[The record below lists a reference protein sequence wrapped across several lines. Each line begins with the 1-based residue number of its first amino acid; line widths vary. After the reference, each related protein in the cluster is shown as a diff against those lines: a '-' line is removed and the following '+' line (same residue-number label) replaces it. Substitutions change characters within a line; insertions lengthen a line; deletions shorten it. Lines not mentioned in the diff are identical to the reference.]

1 MKRKA
6 GQAPSRSAEVRNT
19 ALVPVRSSESN
30 TPAPIR
36 VEAARVPE
44 HKSAPKS
51 SGKSSSMS
59 TKSASKSASKAAPKS
74 GSQSAKNAAKRSK
87 GKKKKGKTG
96 LIVAIVIVAVLLLG
110 AGGGYGYLYYT
121 GYFKPHVE
129 VTMADGSVSKLKAED
144 VYAELSVGA
153 NTFYPGTFINNIDVS
168 GMTVEQATEAVNKGL
183 ENADSPVNVN
193 YNLKLDGK
201 VYPLDFSD
209 AKFEYNTKEVVEEAF
224 AQHRALDETDYQSI
238 IDVFNYKEQLK
249 NNPVN
254 YETSYSV
261 SIDGVS
267 DKVHAILDPL
277 IDKYSTVKD
286 AEIGEFNPDT
296 KEFTITPE
304 ETGMTI
310 DIDGAIEKV
319 NELFAN
325 KEYTGSVV
333 VPSIVKEPEITTEKI
348 KANFGLIGE
357 HVTKASNNANRN
369 NNLNQACKNINGT
382 ILKPGEEFSFNKV
395 VGQRTTANGFKE
407 ATVILGGQYE
417 QGLGGG
423 VCQVSSTLYNA
434 VLKSDLQVTKR
445 SPHAWPSDYVLE
457 GLDATVNWPDL
468 DFKFKNNTDYQ
479 IIVVMWFESKDRTVH
494 AQIYGKRLP
503 DEQTIVLR
511 SECVGSTAA
520 GKTVYE
526 EDKTMEVGKTKV
538 VRQAHKGLTIKTYK
552 IWQDKDGK
560 EIKRD
565 FITTTTYGSYG
576 KKINVGTKKAD
587 GTYATIDKN
596 TGEVIGSASPT
607 PVPTKK
613 ADPTQ
618 GPTTAPKPTDPPAK
632 PTDPPAKPTDPPA
645 KPTDPPAKPTD
656 PPAKPTDPPAKPT
669 DPPSNNEGG

>member
-6 GQAPSRSAEVRNT
+6 GQAPSRSAEVRDT

-59 TKSASKSASKAAPKS
+59 TRSASKSASKAAPKS

-144 VYAELSVGA
+144 VYAELSAGA
-153 NTFYPGTFINNIDVS
+153 NTFYPGTFINNIDVG

-183 ENADSPVNVN
+183 EDADSPVNVN

-277 IDKYSTVKD
+277 IEKYSTVKD

-357 HVTKASNNANRN
+357 HTTKASNNANRN

-407 ATVILGGQYE
+407 ATVIMGGQYE

-434 VLKSDLQVTKR
+434 VLKSDLKITKR
-445 SPHAWPSDYVLE
+445 SAHAWPSDYVLE

-468 DFKFKNNTDYQ
+468 DFKFKNDTDYQ

-560 EIKRD
+560 EVKRD
-565 FITTTTYGSYG
+565 FITTTTYNSYG

>member
-6 GQAPSRSAEVRNT
+6 GQAPSRSAEVRDT

-59 TKSASKSASKAAPKS
+59 TRSASKSASKAAPKS

-87 GKKKKGKTG
+87 GKKKRGKTG

-153 NTFYPGTFINNIDVS
+153 NTFYPGTFINNIDVG

-183 ENADSPVNVN
+183 EDADSPVNVN

-277 IDKYSTVKD
+277 IEKYSTVKD

-357 HVTKASNNANRN
+357 HTTKASNNANRN

-407 ATVILGGQYE
+407 ATVIMGGQYE

-434 VLKSDLQVTKR
+434 VLKSDLKITKR
-445 SPHAWPSDYVLE
+445 SAHAWPSDYVLE

-468 DFKFKNNTDYQ
+468 DFKFKNDTDYQ

-560 EIKRD
+560 EVKRD
-565 FITTTTYGSYG
+565 FITTTTYNSYG

-596 TGEVIGSASPT
+596 TGEIIGSASPT

>member
-19 ALVPVRSSESN
+19 ALVPVRSGEPN
-30 TPAPIR
+30 IPAPIR
-36 VEAARVPE
+36 VEASRVPE

-51 SGKSSSMS
+51 SGKSTSMS
-59 TKSASKSASKAAPKS
+59 TRTASKTASKAAPKS

-87 GKKKKGKTG
+87 GKKKKGKAG
-96 LIVAIVIVAVLLLG
+96 LIAAIIVAAVLLLG

-129 VTMADGSVSKLKAED
+129 VTMADGTVSKLKAED
-144 VYAELSVGA
+144 VYAELSQSA

-183 ENADSPVNVN
+183 EEADSPVDVN

-209 AKFEYNTKEVVEEAF
+209 AKFEYNTKEVVENAF
-224 AQHRALDETDYQSI
+224 AQHRALDETDYMSI

-254 YETSYSV
+254 YETSYKV

-277 IDKYSTVKD
+277 IDQYSTVKD
-286 AEIGEFNPDT
+286 AEIGEFNPET

-325 KEYTGSVV
+325 NEYTGSVV

-357 HVTKASNNANRN
+357 HSTKASNNANRN

-395 VGQRTTANGFKE
+395 VGQRTTQNGFKE
-407 ATVILGGQYE
+407 ATVIMGGQYE

-434 VLKSDLQVTKR
+434 VLKSDLKVTKR
-445 SPHAWPSDYVLE
+445 SAHAWPSDYVLE

-468 DFKFKNNTDYQ
+468 DLKFKNNTDYQ
-479 IIVVMWFESKDRTVH
+479 IIIVMWFESKDRTVH

-520 GKTVYE
+520 GATEYAENKS
-526 EDKTMEVGKTKV
+526 MEVGKTKV

-560 EIKRD
+560 EVKRE
-565 FITTTTYGSYG
+565 FITTTTYGSFG
-576 KKINVGTKKAD
+576 KKIEVGTKKPD
-587 GTYATIDKN
+587 GTYATIDTK
-596 TGEVIGSASPT
+596 TGEIKGTASPT
-607 PVPTKK
+607 PQPTKSS
-613 ADPTQ
+613 DPTKAPTPTPKTTE
-618 GPTTAPKPTDPPAK
+618 PTTAPKPTDPPPK
-632 PTDPPAKPTDPPA
+632 PTDPPPKPTDPPP
-645 KPTDPPAKPTD
+645 KPTDPPPKPTD
-656 PPAKPTDPPAKPT
+656 PPPPE
-669 DPPSNNEGG
+669 NNEGA

>member
-6 GQAPSRSAEVRNT
+6 GQAPSRSAEVRDT

-59 TKSASKSASKAAPKS
+59 TRSASKSASKAAPKS

-96 LIVAIVIVAVLLLG
+96 LIVAIVIIAVLLLG

-153 NTFYPGTFINNIDVS
+153 NTFYPGTFINNIDVG

-183 ENADSPVNVN
+183 EDADSPVNVN

-277 IDKYSTVKD
+277 IEKYSTVKD

-357 HVTKASNNANRN
+357 HTTKASNNANRN

-407 ATVILGGQYE
+407 ATVIMGGQYE

-434 VLKSDLQVTKR
+434 VLKSDLKITKR
-445 SPHAWPSDYVLE
+445 SAHAWPSDYVLE

-468 DFKFKNNTDYQ
+468 DFKFKNDTDYQ

-560 EIKRD
+560 EVKRD
-565 FITTTTYGSYG
+565 FITTTTYNSYG

-596 TGEVIGSASPT
+596 TGEIIGSASPT

>member
-6 GQAPSRSAEVRNT
+6 GQAPSRSAEVRDT

-59 TKSASKSASKAAPKS
+59 TRSASKSASKAAPKS

-153 NTFYPGTFINNIDVS
+153 NTFYPGTFINNIDVG

-183 ENADSPVNVN
+183 EDADSPVNVN

-277 IDKYSTVKD
+277 IEQYSTVKD

-357 HVTKASNNANRN
+357 HVTKASDNSNRN
-369 NNLNQACKNINGT
+369 NNLNQACKKINGT
-382 ILKPGEEFSFNKV
+382 ILKPGEEFSFNKT

-407 ATVILGGQYE
+407 ATVIMGGQYE

-423 VCQVSSTLYNA
+423 VCQVSGTLYDA
-434 VLKSDLQVTKR
+434 VLKSDLKISER
-445 SPHAWPSDYVLE
+445 HPHAWPSDYVLE
-457 GLDATVNWPDL
+457 GLDATVDWPSL

-479 IIVVMWFESKDRTVH
+479 IIIVMWFESKDRTVH

-526 EDKTMEVGKTKV
+526 EDKTMAVGKTKV

-560 EIKRD
+560 EVKRD

-607 PVPTKK
+607 PVPTKSAEPTK
-613 ADPTQ
+613 SGNPTPTTKPADPT
-618 GPTTAPKPTDPPAK
+618 PTTKPADPTPTTKPADPTPTTPPAK
-632 PTDPPAKPTDPPA
+632 PTDPPAQPTTPPEN
-645 KPTDPPAKPTD
+645 
-656 PPAKPTDPPAKPT
+656 
-669 DPPSNNEGG
+669 NNEGG

>member
-6 GQAPSRSAEVRNT
+6 GQAPSRSAEVRDT

-59 TKSASKSASKAAPKS
+59 TRSASKSASKAAPKS

-153 NTFYPGTFINNIDVS
+153 NTFYPGTFINNIDVG

-183 ENADSPVNVN
+183 EDADSPVNVN

-277 IDKYSTVKD
+277 IEKYSTVKD

-357 HVTKASNNANRN
+357 HTTKASNNANRN

-407 ATVILGGQYE
+407 ATVIMGGQYE

-434 VLKSDLQVTKR
+434 VLKSDLKITKR
-445 SPHAWPSDYVLE
+445 SAHAWPSDYVLE

-468 DFKFKNNTDYQ
+468 DFKFKNDTDYQ

-560 EIKRD
+560 EVKRD

>member
-30 TPAPIR
+30 IPAPVR
-36 VEAARVPE
+36 VDAARVPE

-51 SGKSSSMS
+51 SAKSSSMS
-59 TKSASKSASKAAPKS
+59 TKPAPRTASKAAPKS

-96 LIVAIVIVAVLLLG
+96 LIIGIVAAVVVLLG
-110 AGGGYGYLYYT
+110 AGGFYGYLYYT

-129 VTMADGSVSKLKAED
+129 VTMADGTVSKLKAED
-144 VYAELSVGA
+144 VYAELSQGV
-153 NTFYPGTFINNIDVS
+153 NTFYPGTYIDDIDVS
-168 GMTVEQATEAVNKGL
+168 GMTVEQATEAVNKAL
-183 ENADSPVNVN
+183 EEAKSPVDVN
-193 YNLKLDGK
+193 YKLKLDGK

-209 AKFEYNTKEVVEEAF
+209 AKFEYNTKEVVENAF
-224 AQHRALDETDYQSI
+224 AQHRALDATDYQSI
-238 IDVFNYKEQLK
+238 IDVFNYREQLK

-261 SIDGVS
+261 AIDGVS
-267 DKVHAILDPL
+267 EKVHAILDPL
-277 IDKYSTVKD
+277 IDQYSTVKD

-310 DIDGAIEKV
+310 DIEGAVAQV
-319 NELFAN
+319 NELFEK

-357 HVTKASNNANRN
+357 HTTKASNNANRN

-382 ILKPGEEFSFNKV
+382 ILN
-395 VGQRTTANGFKE
+395 
-407 ATVILGGQYE
+407 
-417 QGLGGG
+417 
-423 VCQVSSTLYNA
+423 CQVSSTLYNA
-434 VLKSDLQVTKR
+434 VLKSDLKITKR
-445 SPHAWPSDYVLE
+445 SAHAWPSDYVLE

-468 DFKFKNNTDYQ
+468 DFKFKNDTDYQ

-560 EIKRD
+560 EVKRD
-565 FITTTTYGSYG
+565 FITTTTYNSYG

-596 TGEVIGSASPT
+596 TGEIIGSASPT

>member
-6 GQAPSRSAEVRNT
+6 GQAPSRSAEVRDT

-59 TKSASKSASKAAPKS
+59 TRSASKSASKAAPKS

-87 GKKKKGKTG
+87 GKKKRGKTG

-153 NTFYPGTFINNIDVS
+153 NTFYPGTFINNIDVG

-183 ENADSPVNVN
+183 EDADSPVNVN

-277 IDKYSTVKD
+277 IEKYSTVKD

-357 HVTKASNNANRN
+357 HTTKASNNANRN

-407 ATVILGGQYE
+407 ATVIMGGQYE

-434 VLKSDLQVTKR
+434 VLKSDLKITKR
-445 SPHAWPSDYVLE
+445 SAHAWPSDYVLE

-468 DFKFKNNTDYQ
+468 DFKFKNDTDYQ

-560 EIKRD
+560 EVKRD

>member
-59 TKSASKSASKAAPKS
+59 TRSASKSASKAAPKS

-183 ENADSPVNVN
+183 EDADSPVNVN

-277 IDKYSTVKD
+277 IEKYSTVKD

-560 EIKRD
+560 EVKRD

>member
-6 GQAPSRSAEVRNT
+6 GQAPSRSAEVRDT

-59 TKSASKSASKAAPKS
+59 TRSASKSASKAAPKS

-87 GKKKKGKTG
+87 GKKKRGKTG

-183 ENADSPVNVN
+183 EDADSPVNVN

-261 SIDGVS
+261 AIDGVS
-267 DKVHAILDPL
+267 EKVHAILDPL
-277 IDKYSTVKD
+277 IDQYSTVKD

-310 DIDGAIEKV
+310 DIEGAVAQV
-319 NELFAN
+319 NELFEK

-357 HVTKASNNANRN
+357 HSTKASNNANRN

-434 VLKSDLQVTKR
+434 VLKSDLKITKR
-445 SPHAWPSDYVLE
+445 SAHAWPSDYVLE

-468 DFKFKNNTDYQ
+468 DFKFKNDTDYQ

-560 EIKRD
+560 EVKRD
-565 FITTTTYGSYG
+565 FITTTTYNSYG

-596 TGEVIGSASPT
+596 TGEIIGSASPT

-656 PPAKPTDPPAKPT
+656 PP
-669 DPPSNNEGG
+669 SNNEGG

>member
-59 TKSASKSASKAAPKS
+59 TRSASKSASKAAPKS

-183 ENADSPVNVN
+183 EDADSPVNVN

-277 IDKYSTVKD
+277 IEKYSTVKD

-560 EIKRD
+560 EVKRD
-565 FITTTTYGSYG
+565 FITTTTYNSYG

-596 TGEVIGSASPT
+596 TGEIIGSASPT

>member
-59 TKSASKSASKAAPKS
+59 TRSASKSASKAAPKS

-183 ENADSPVNVN
+183 EDADSPVNVN

-277 IDKYSTVKD
+277 IEKYSTVKD

-526 EDKTMEVGKTKV
+526 EDKTMAVGKTKV

-560 EIKRD
+560 EVKRD

>member
-30 TPAPIR
+30 IPAPVR
-36 VEAARVPE
+36 VDAARVPE

-51 SGKSSSMS
+51 SAKSSSMS
-59 TKSASKSASKAAPKS
+59 TKPAPRTASKAAPKS

-96 LIVAIVIVAVLLLG
+96 LIIGIVAAVVVLLG
-110 AGGGYGYLYYT
+110 AGGFYGYLYYT

-129 VTMADGSVSKLKAED
+129 VTMADGTVSKLKAED
-144 VYAELSVGA
+144 VYAELSAGA
-153 NTFYPGTFINNIDVS
+153 NTFYPGTYIDDIDVS
-168 GMTVEQATEAVNKGL
+168 GMTVEQATEAVNKAL
-183 ENADSPVNVN
+183 EEAKSPVDVN
-193 YNLKLDGK
+193 YKLKLDGK

-209 AKFEYNTKEVVEEAF
+209 AKFEYNTKEVVENAF
-224 AQHRALDETDYQSI
+224 AQHRALDATDYQSI
-238 IDVFNYKEQLK
+238 IDVFNYREQLK

-261 SIDGVS
+261 AIDGVS
-267 DKVHAILDPL
+267 EKVHAILDPL
-277 IDKYSTVKD
+277 IDQYSTVKD

-310 DIDGAIEKV
+310 DIEGAVAQV
-319 NELFAN
+319 NELFEK

-357 HVTKASNNANRN
+357 HTTKASNNANRN

-407 ATVILGGQYE
+407 ATVIMGGQYE

-434 VLKSDLQVTKR
+434 VLKSDLKITKR
-445 SPHAWPSDYVLE
+445 SAHAWPSDYVLE

-468 DFKFKNNTDYQ
+468 DFKFKNDTDYQ

-560 EIKRD
+560 EVKRD
-565 FITTTTYGSYG
+565 FITTTTYGSFG

-596 TGEVIGSASPT
+596 TGEIIGSASPT

>member
-6 GQAPSRSAEVRNT
+6 GQAPSRSAEVRDT

-59 TKSASKSASKAAPKS
+59 TRSASKSASKAAPKS

-87 GKKKKGKTG
+87 GKKKRGKTG

-144 VYAELSVGA
+144 VYAELSAGA
-153 NTFYPGTFINNIDVS
+153 NTFYPGTFINNIDVG

-183 ENADSPVNVN
+183 EDADSPVNVN

-277 IDKYSTVKD
+277 IEKYSTVKD

-357 HVTKASNNANRN
+357 HTTKASNNANRN

-407 ATVILGGQYE
+407 ATVIMGGQYE

-434 VLKSDLQVTKR
+434 VLKSDLKITKR
-445 SPHAWPSDYVLE
+445 SAHAWPSDYVLE

-468 DFKFKNNTDYQ
+468 DFKFKNDTDYQ

-560 EIKRD
+560 EVKRD

-645 KPTDPPAKPTD
+645 KPTDPP
-656 PPAKPTDPPAKPT
+656 
-669 DPPSNNEGG
+669 SNNEGG

>member
-30 TPAPIR
+30 IPAPVR
-36 VEAARVPE
+36 VDAARVPE

-51 SGKSSSMS
+51 SAKSSSMS
-59 TKSASKSASKAAPKS
+59 TKPAPRTASKAAPKS

-96 LIVAIVIVAVLLLG
+96 LIIGIVAAVVVLLG
-110 AGGGYGYLYYT
+110 AGGFYGYLYYT

-129 VTMADGSVSKLKAED
+129 VTMADGTVSKLKAED
-144 VYAELSVGA
+144 VYAELSAGA
-153 NTFYPGTFINNIDVS
+153 NTFYPGTYIDDIDVS
-168 GMTVEQATEAVNKGL
+168 GMTVEQATEAVNKAL
-183 ENADSPVNVN
+183 EEAKSPVDVN
-193 YNLKLDGK
+193 YKLKLDGK

-209 AKFEYNTKEVVEEAF
+209 AKFEYNTKEVVENAF
-224 AQHRALDETDYQSI
+224 AQHRALDATDYQSI
-238 IDVFNYKEQLK
+238 IDVFNYREQLK

-261 SIDGVS
+261 AIDGVS
-267 DKVHAILDPL
+267 EKVHAILDPL
-277 IDKYSTVKD
+277 IDQYSTVKD

-310 DIDGAIEKV
+310 DIEGAVAQV
-319 NELFAN
+319 NELFEK

-357 HVTKASNNANRN
+357 HTTKASNNANRN

-407 ATVILGGQYE
+407 ATVIMGGQYE

-434 VLKSDLQVTKR
+434 VLKSDLKITKR
-445 SPHAWPSDYVLE
+445 SAHAWPSDYVLE

-468 DFKFKNNTDYQ
+468 DFKFKNDTDYQ

-560 EIKRD
+560 EVKRD
-565 FITTTTYGSYG
+565 FITTTTYNSYG

-596 TGEVIGSASPT
+596 TGEIIGSASPT

>member
-1 MKRKA
+1 M
-6 GQAPSRSAEVRNT
+6 
-19 ALVPVRSSESN
+19 
-30 TPAPIR
+30 
-36 VEAARVPE
+36 PE

-59 TKSASKSASKAAPKS
+59 TRSASKSASKAAPKS

-183 ENADSPVNVN
+183 EDADSPVNVN

-277 IDKYSTVKD
+277 IEKYSTVKD

-526 EDKTMEVGKTKV
+526 EDKTMAVGKTKV

-560 EIKRD
+560 EVKRD

-656 PPAKPTDPPAKPT
+656 PP
-669 DPPSNNEGG
+669 SNNEGG

>member
-30 TPAPIR
+30 TPAPVR

-51 SGKSSSMS
+51 SARSSSLS
-59 TKSASKSASKAAPKS
+59 TKSAPRTASKAAPKS

-87 GKKKKGKTG
+87 GRKKKGKTG
-96 LIVAIVIVAVLLLG
+96 LIIGIVAAVVVLLG
-110 AGGGYGYLYYT
+110 AGGFYGYLYYT

-129 VTMADGSVSKLKAED
+129 VTMADGTVSKLKAED
-144 VYAELSVGA
+144 VYAELSQGV
-153 NTFYPGTFINNIDVS
+153 NTFYPGTYIDDIDVS
-168 GMTVEQATEAVNKGL
+168 GMTVEQATEAVNKAL
-183 ENADSPVNVN
+183 EEAKSPVDVN
-193 YNLKLDGK
+193 YKLKLDGK

-209 AKFEYNTKEVVEEAF
+209 AKFEYNTKEVVENAF

-238 IDVFNYKEQLK
+238 IDVFNYREQLK

-261 SIDGVS
+261 AIDGVS
-267 DKVHAILDPL
+267 EKVHAILDPL
-277 IDKYSTVKD
+277 IDQYSTVKD

-310 DIDGAIEKV
+310 DIEGAVNQV
-319 NELFAN
+319 NELFAK

-357 HVTKASNNANRN
+357 HTTKASNNANRN

-434 VLKSDLQVTKR
+434 VLKSDLKITKR
-445 SPHAWPSDYVLE
+445 SAHAWPSDYVLE

-468 DFKFKNNTDYQ
+468 DFKFKNDTDYQ

-560 EIKRD
+560 EVKRD
-565 FITTTTYGSYG
+565 FITTTTYNSYG

-596 TGEVIGSASPT
+596 TGEIIGSASPT

>member
-6 GQAPSRSAEVRNT
+6 GQAPSRSAEVRDT

-59 TKSASKSASKAAPKS
+59 TRSASKSASKAAPKS

-87 GKKKKGKTG
+87 GKKKRGKTG

-153 NTFYPGTFINNIDVS
+153 NTFYPGTFINNIDVG

-183 ENADSPVNVN
+183 EDADSPVNVN

-277 IDKYSTVKD
+277 IEKYSTVKD

-357 HVTKASNNANRN
+357 HVTKASDNSNRN
-369 NNLNQACKNINGT
+369 NNLNQACKKINGT
-382 ILKPGEEFSFNKV
+382 ILKPGEEFSFNKT

-407 ATVILGGQYE
+407 ATVIMGGQYE

-423 VCQVSSTLYNA
+423 VCQVSGTLYDA
-434 VLKSDLQVTKR
+434 VLKSDLKISER
-445 SPHAWPSDYVLE
+445 HPHAWPSDYVLE
-457 GLDATVNWPDL
+457 GLDATVDWPSL

-479 IIVVMWFESKDRTVH
+479 IIIVMWFESKDRTVH

-526 EDKTMEVGKTKV
+526 EDKTMAVGKTKV

-560 EIKRD
+560 EVKRD

>member
-19 ALVPVRSSESN
+19 ALVPVNHSEPN

-36 VEAARVPE
+36 VEASRVPE

-51 SGKSSSMS
+51 SGKSTSMS
-59 TKSASKSASKAAPKS
+59 TRPATKSASKAAPKS

-96 LIVAIVIVAVLLLG
+96 LIVAIVAVAVLLLG
-110 AGGGYGYLYYT
+110 AGGFYGYLYYT

-144 VYAELSVGA
+144 VYAELSQGA
-153 NTFYPGTFINNIDVS
+153 NTFYPGTYINNVDVS
-168 GMTVEQATEAVNKGL
+168 GMTVDEATAAVTQSLKD
-183 ENADSPVNVN
+183 AKSPVDVN

-209 AKFEYNTKEVVEEAF
+209 AKFEYNTKEVVENAF
-224 AQHRALDETDYQSI
+224 AQHRALDETDYLSI

-254 YETSYSV
+254 YETSYTV
-261 SIDGVS
+261 AIDGVS
-267 DKVHAILDPL
+267 EKVHAILDPL
-277 IDKYSTVKD
+277 VEEYSTVKD

-310 DIDGAIEKV
+310 DIDGAVEKV

-357 HVTKASNNANRN
+357 HSTKASDNSNRN

-434 VLKSDLQVTKR
+434 VLKSDLQITKR
-445 SPHAWPSDYVLE
+445 TPHAWPSDYVLE
-457 GLDATVNWPDL
+457 GLDATVDWPNL

-479 IIVVMWFESKDRTVH
+479 IIIVMWFESKDRTVH

-520 GKTVYE
+520 GKTEYV
-526 EDKTMEVGKTKV
+526 EDKTLEVGKTKV

-560 EIKRD
+560 EVKRD

-576 KKINVGTKKAD
+576 KRINVGTKKSD
-587 GTYATIDKN
+587 GTYATIDKT
-596 TGEVIGSASPT
+596 TGEVIGTASPT

-618 GPTTAPKPTDPPAK
+618 APSQPTPTPKTAEPTKAPTTPPEPTKAPTTPPEPTKAPP
-632 PTDPPAKPTDPPA
+632 PE
-645 KPTDPPAKPTD
+645 
-656 PPAKPTDPPAKPT
+656 
-669 DPPSNNEGG
+669 NNEGGE

>member
-1 MKRKA
+1 
-6 GQAPSRSAEVRNT
+6 
-19 ALVPVRSSESN
+19 
-30 TPAPIR
+30 
-36 VEAARVPE
+36 
-44 HKSAPKS
+44 
-51 SGKSSSMS
+51 
-59 TKSASKSASKAAPKS
+59 
-74 GSQSAKNAAKRSK
+74 
-87 GKKKKGKTG
+87 
-96 LIVAIVIVAVLLLG
+96 
-110 AGGGYGYLYYT
+110 
-121 GYFKPHVE
+121 
-129 VTMADGSVSKLKAED
+129 MADGSVSKLKAED

-153 NTFYPGTFINNIDVS
+153 NTFYPGTFINNIDVG

-183 ENADSPVNVN
+183 EDADSPVNVN

-277 IDKYSTVKD
+277 IEKYSTVKD

-310 DIDGAIEKV
+310 DIDGAVEKI

-357 HVTKASNNANRN
+357 HTTKASNNANRN

-407 ATVILGGQYE
+407 ATVIMGGQYE

-434 VLKSDLQVTKR
+434 VLKSDLKITKR
-445 SPHAWPSDYVLE
+445 SAHAWPSDYVLE

-468 DFKFKNNTDYQ
+468 DFKFKNDTDYQ

-560 EIKRD
+560 EVKRD

>member
-6 GQAPSRSAEVRNT
+6 GQAPSRSAEVRDT

-59 TKSASKSASKAAPKS
+59 TRSASKSASKAAPKS

-153 NTFYPGTFINNIDVS
+153 NTFYPGTFINNIDVG

-183 ENADSPVNVN
+183 EDADSPVNVN

-277 IDKYSTVKD
+277 IEKYSTVKD

-357 HVTKASNNANRN
+357 HVTKASDNSNRN
-369 NNLNQACKNINGT
+369 NNLNQACKKINGT

-407 ATVILGGQYE
+407 ATVIMGGQYE

-434 VLKSDLQVTKR
+434 VLKSDLKITKR
-445 SPHAWPSDYVLE
+445 SAHAWPSDYVLE

-468 DFKFKNNTDYQ
+468 DFKFKNDTDYQ

-560 EIKRD
+560 EVKRD